1 MASTDTVTT
10 QRVTSADGTRIT
22 YDLLGEGPPLVVVG
36 GLLCDRRR
44 TGPVARALAA
54 FATVINI
61 DRRGRGDSGDIAPYS
76 VDREIE
82 DLAAVIDANG
92 GRAAVYGH
100 SSGAGLA
107 LRAAAH
113 GLPLTHL
120 VLHEPPYGGDDEEST
135 GGARA
140 LAQQVVTAIAD
151 GRGADA
157 IDVFMTAAGVPAEM
171 VEGMR
176 TDPRMLAMAHT
187 MRYDIE
193 VMGELERGGT
203 IPRDTVQAV
212 RVPTLVL
219 AGGASPDFFRDTATR
234 IAALLADGRYEVL
247 DNEGHDARP
256 ELIAR
261 IVGAFIA
268 A

>member
-1 MASTDTVTT
+1 MASTDIVST
-10 QRVTSADGTRIT
+10 QHVTSADGTRIT
-22 YDLLGEGPPLVVVG
+22 YDLLGQGPPLIVVG

-44 TGPVARALAA
+44 TEPVARALAA
-54 FATVINI
+54 FATVINV
-61 DRRGRGDSGDIAPYS
+61 DRRGRGDSGDTGPYS

-107 LRAAAH
+107 LRAAAR

-135 GGARA
+135 SGARA
-140 LAQQVVTAIAD
+140 LARRVVTAIAD
-151 GRGADA
+151 GRRADA

-176 TDPRMLAMAHT
+176 TDPRMLAMSHT

-193 VMGELERGGT
+193 VMDEIERGGT
-203 IPRDTVQAV
+203 VPTDMV
-212 RVPTLVL
+212 RAIQVPTLVL
-219 AGGASPDFFRDTATR
+219 TGGASPDFFRDTATR
-234 IAALLADGRYEVL
+234 IAALLSNGRCEVL
-247 DNEGHDARP
+247 DGEGHDARP
-256 ELIAR
+256 ERVAR
-261 IVGAFIA
+261 VVGAFIA

>member
-1 MASTDTVTT
+1 MASIDSIIT
-10 QRVTSADGTRIT
+10 RHVTSADGTRIA
-22 YDLLGEGPPLVVVG
+22 YDRLGQGPALVVVG

-44 TGPVARALAA
+44 TAPVAGALAA
-54 FATVINI
+54 FATVVNV
-61 DRRGRGDSGDIAPYS
+61 DRRGRGNSGDTAPYS
-76 VDREIE
+76 VEREIE
-82 DLAAVIDANG
+82 DLAAVIGANG
-92 GRAAVYGH
+92 GRAALYGH

-113 GLPLTHL
+113 GLPVTHL
-120 VLHEPPYGGDDEEST
+120 VLHEPPYGGDDDESARA
-135 GGARA
+135 ARA
-140 LAQQVVTAIAD
+140 LAQRVVTAIAD

-176 TDPRMLAMAHT
+176 SDPRMLAMAHT

-193 VMGELERGGT
+193 VMDEIGRGGT
-203 IPRDTVQAV
+203 IPQDMVQAV

-247 DNEGHDARP
+247 DNQGHDARP
-256 ELIAR
+256 DLVAR
-261 IVGAFIA
+261 SVGSFIA